1 MLEISL
7 ITALASI
14 SSIGLHF
21 TALLFT
27 TKFLAKF
34 HGTHPA
40 IIGFALLLAV
50 IAHLLEV
57 LIFAIALYFMLSHS
71 LITFSIDAPNF
82 FDIFYFSGTT
92 YTTVGYG
99 DIVLIGNGRI
109 VSVVESLMGLV
120 LIAWTAS
127 FTYYEMN
134 RKWSQN
140 I

>member
-1 MLEISL
+1 MLKICL
-7 ITALASI
+7 VTALASVL
-14 SSIGLHF
+14 SIGLHF

-27 TKFLAKF
+27 TKFIAQF

-40 IIGFALLLAV
+40 SIILSLLLAV

-57 LIFAIALYFMLSHS
+57 LIFAIALQFMLSHEM
-71 LITFSIDAPNF
+71 ITFSLSAPDF

-109 VSVVESLMGLV
+109 ISVVESLMGLV

-134 RKWSQN
+134 RRWARST
-140 I
+140 

>member
-1 MLEISL
+1 MLKISL

-14 SSIGLHF
+14 LSIGLHF

-27 TKFLAKF
+27 TKILAHF

-40 IIGFALLLAV
+40 TIVFSLLLAV
-50 IAHLLEV
+50 VAHLLEI
-57 LIFAIALYFMLSHS
+57 LIFAFALQFMLSHEM
-71 LITFSIDAPNF
+71 ITFSIIDPGF

-92 YTTVGYG
+92 YTTVGHG
-99 DIVLIGNGRI
+99 DIVLVGNGR
-109 VSVVESLMGLV
+109 VLSVVESLMGLV

-134 RKWSQN
+134 RKW
-140 I
+140 IRKA